1 MKEEYF
7 MSIQDK
13 IFPTPMRAEALG
25 GSVKLS
31 GVRAETGAEF
41 AQAAFLHAAE
51 GSGLKAR
58 AKGNVCLVM
67 DESIENEEGYV
78 IEAENDAVTVRAR
91 SLGGFVYAAGTLA
104 QIAEAGFV
112 PAMKLYDEPLCK
124 VRGVHMYLPPSDV
137 IETEFLRVMDLL
149 ARLKYNTVFL
159 EIGGGVEYESH
170 PEINTT
176 WKRFC
181 REARDYY
188 GGPQG
193 LQASEAH
200 WKDSTHV
207 ELAGGHCLKK
217 SELKQIVDYIR
228 SLGMEVIPEIQALSH
243 AYYLTLSHP
252 EIAEQTFEPY
262 PDTWCPMNDASYR
275 LYEDIAKELHDL
287 IGFTKV
293 SIGHDEIRILG
304 KCPRCK
310 GKSGAELV
318 AHDLNSL
325 HDIYE
330 RMGVKMYMWGESL
343 QNYVNQYGRRAGG
356 KIFRGGRF
364 GRTWE
369 MDATYDAID
378 RIPTDITML
387 DWQWG
392 QSIYSTSEFS
402 ERGISFL
409 YGNFHGASITHWQTL
424 VKNKGFLGAEVST
437 WCVTD
442 FNELARNGWFY
453 DFIFSSAVMW
463 EQDYDD
469 HKRAAYALRTNDL
482 MPALRAFL
490 HKTKPAE
497 YMEKKFY
504 PVHGEVIAIDPLEG
518 SKRSEIFCERFSVG
532 LLGTPATQ
540 ATVAIGKEAGDIT
553 VLHTADFG
561 EGNPPA
567 REQTWYFHDRTP
579 LLMGYYSVT
588 YEDGLV
594 YSYPMEYGYHIGD
607 SKCDFMPLEQ
617 KFPVKSAEDESGVAA
632 KGQLV
637 QPAAVCGFKDAWF
650 KGVTATCDAY
660 PVMTKDGVR
669 TVYATTLKNRHPG
682 VAIKEVKFF
691 YPLNVEGKEIPH
703 CGEIVLYGYLA

>member
-1 MKEEYF
+1 MN
-7 MSIQDK
+7 IRDK
-13 IFPTPMRAEALG
+13 IFPTPLSVTALG
-25 GSVKLS
+25 GAVRLT
-31 GVRAETGAEF
+31 GVRAEKEAQF
-41 AQAAFLHAAE
+41 ALASFLKAAE
-51 GSGLKAR
+51 GSGLSACDT
-58 AKGNVCLVM
+58 GNVCLKW
-67 DESIENEEGYV
+67 DESIGNAEGYAMD
-78 IEAENDAVTVRAR
+78 AEGDGVTVRAK
-91 SLGGFVYAAGTLA
+91 SLGGFVYAAGTLS
-104 QIAEAGFV
+104 QLAEGGFM
-112 PAMKLYDEPLCK
+112 PAMRLYDEPLCK

-137 IETEFLRVMDLL
+137 IDEFLRVMDLL

-170 PEINTT
+170 PEINKA

-217 SELKQIVDYIR
+217 SELAEIVSYIR

-243 AYYLTLSHP
+243 AYYLTLAHP

-262 PDTWCPMNDASYR
+262 PDTWCPMNEASYR
-275 LYEDIAKELHDL
+275 LYEDIARELHEL

-318 AHDLNSL
+318 AHDLNRL
-325 HDIYE
+325 HDIWE
-330 RMGVKMYMWGESL
+330 KMGVKMFMWGESL
-343 QNYVNQYGRRAGG
+343 QNYINAYGNRAGG
-356 KIFRGGRF
+356 KILRGGRF

-369 MDATYDAID
+369 MPATYEAID
-378 RIPTDITML
+378 MIPTDITML

-409 YGNFHGASITHWQTL
+409 YGNFHGPSITHWQTL

-442 FNELARNGWFY
+442 FNELSRNGWFY
-453 DFIFSSAVMW
+453 DFVFSSFVLW

-469 HKRAAYALRTNDL
+469 DKRAAYALRANDL
-482 MPALRAFL
+482 MPSVRAFL
-490 HKTKPAE
+490 HGGAAADYLGKAFFSAKGETLAIA
-497 YMEKKFY
+497 
-504 PVHGEVIAIDPLEG
+504 PVENSE
-518 SKRSEIFCERFSVG
+518 RSALLCERFPGG
-532 LLGTPATQ
+532 LLGKTAVDV
-540 ATVAIGKEAGDIT
+540 TVAVDKEAGDIT
-553 VLHTADFG
+553 VLHAADFG
-561 EGNPPA
+561 EGKPPA

-579 LLMGYYSVT
+579 LLLGYYSVT

-607 SKCDFMPLEQ
+607 KMLDFAPLPQ
-617 KFPVKSAEDESGVAA
+617 AFPVKSAEDESGVEK
-632 KGQLV
+632 KGKLI

-650 KGVTATCDAY
+650 KGTVATCDAY
-660 PVMTKDGVR
+660 PVNTKDGVR
-669 TVYATTLKNRHPG
+669 TVFATTLKNRRPG
-682 VAIKEVKFF
+682 VKIKDVKFF
-691 YPLNVEGKEIPH
+691 YPLNNESKEIPH
-703 CGEIVLYGYLA
+703 CGEIVFYGVLA

>member
-1 MKEEYF
+1 
-7 MSIQDK
+7 MSICDK
-13 IFPTPMRAEALG
+13 IFPTPLKAQALG
-25 GSVKLS
+25 GSVRLL
-31 GVRAETGAEF
+31 GVFAEVGAEF
-41 AQAAFLHAAE
+41 ATETFLHAAE
-51 GSGLKAR
+51 GSGLTAR
-58 AKGNVCLVM
+58 ADGNVCLCF
-67 DESIENEEGYV
+67 DETIENEEGYA
-78 IEAENDAVTVRAR
+78 IFADGEKVTVRAK
-91 SLGGFVYAAGTLA
+91 SLAGFCYAGGTLA
-104 QIAEAGFV
+104 QIAEGGFV
-112 PAMKLYDEPLCK
+112 PALELYDAPLCK
-124 VRGVHMYLPPSDV
+124 IRGVHMYLPPSDV
-137 IETEFLRVMDLL
+137 IEDEFFRVMDLL

-170 PEINTT
+170 PEINKT

-217 SELKQIVDYIR
+217 SELKKIVDYIR
-228 SLGMEVIPEIQALSH
+228 FLGMEVIPEIQALSH

-262 PDTWCPMNDASYR
+262 PDTWCPMNEASYR
-275 LYEDIAKELHDL
+275 LYEDIARELHEL
-287 IGFTKV
+287 IGFNKV

-325 HDIYE
+325 HDIWE
-330 RMGVKMYMWGESL
+330 KMGVKMFMWGESL
-343 QNYVNQYGRRAGG
+343 QNYINAYGNRAGG
-356 KIFRGGRF
+356 KILRGGRF

-369 MDATYDAID
+369 MPATHEAID
-378 RIPTDITML
+378 MIPTDITML

-409 YGNFHGASITHWQTL
+409 YGNFHGKSITHWQTL

-442 FNELARNGWFY
+442 FNELSRNGWLC
-453 DFIFSSAVMW
+453 DFVFSSAVMW

-469 HKRAAYALRTNDL
+469 DKRAAYNLRANDR

-490 HKTKPAE
+490 HGAE
-497 YMEKKFY
+497 AADYLDKDFFSAE
-504 PVHGEVIAIDPLEG
+504 GERVAVSPLDG
-518 SKRSEIFCERFSVG
+518 SEASVRISDRLGDG
-532 LLGTPATQ
+532 LCGARATE
-540 ATVAIGKEAGDIT
+540 TMVEIGKAAGDIT
-553 VLHTADFG
+553 VLHSVDFG
-561 EGNPPA
+561 DGKPPA
-567 REQTWYFHDRTP
+567 REYTWYFHDRTP
-579 LLMGYYSVT
+579 LLLGYYSVT

-594 YSYPMEYGYHIGD
+594 YSYPVEYGYSVGD
-607 SKCDFMPLEQ
+607 KMLDFEPLPQ
-617 KFPVKSAEDESGVAA
+617 KFPVKSAEDESGET
-632 KGQLV
+632 KTGELV
-637 QPAAVCGFKDAWF
+637 QPAATCGFKDAWYA
-650 KGVTATCDAY
+650 GIAATADIY
-660 PVMTKDGVR
+660 PIMTQDGVR
-669 TVYATTLKNRHPG
+669 SVYATTFKNRRPDA
-682 VAIKEVKFF
+682 VIKDVKF
-691 YPLNVEGKEIPH
+691 YLPKNMEGKDLPVV
-703 CGEIVLYGYLA
+703 GEVLLYGIFV

>member
-1 MKEEYF
+1 M
-7 MSIQDK
+7 MIQEK
-13 IFPTPMRAEALG
+13 IYPTPLRVAALG
-25 GSVKLS
+25 GSVRLN
-31 GVRAETGAEF
+31 GAYAEKGAE
-41 AQAAFLHAAE
+41 AMLASFLHAAE
-51 GSGLKAR
+51 GSGLEEN
-58 AKGNVCLVM
+58 AKGNVRLAL
-67 DESIENEEGYV
+67 DESIANAEGYA
-78 IEAENDAVTVRAR
+78 IEAKGDTVTVRAK
-91 SLGGFVYAAGTLA
+91 SLAGFVYAGGTLA
-104 QIAEAGFV
+104 QMAEAGFV
-112 PAMKLYDEPLCK
+112 PAIELYDEPLCK

-137 IETEFLRVMDLL
+137 IENEFFRVMDLL

-170 PEINTT
+170 PEINKT

-207 ELAGGHCLKK
+207 ELAGGHCLTKA
-217 SELKQIVDYIR
+217 ELKKIVDYIR
-228 SLGMEVIPEIQALSH
+228 FLGMEVIPEIQALSH

-262 PDTWCPMNDASYR
+262 PDTWCPMNEASYR
-275 LYEDIAKELHDL
+275 LYEDIARELHDL
-287 IGFTKV
+287 LGFTKV

-318 AHDLNSL
+318 AHDLNRL
-325 HDIYE
+325 HDIWE
-330 RMGVKMYMWGESL
+330 SMGVKMFMWGESL
-343 QNYVNQYGRRAGG
+343 QNYINAYGNRAGA
-356 KIFRGGRF
+356 KILRDGRF

-369 MDATYDAID
+369 MPATYDAID
-378 RIPTDITML
+378 MIPTDITML
-387 DWQWG
+387 DWQWM

-409 YGNFHGASITHWQTL
+409 YGNFHGQSITHWQTL

-442 FNELARNGWFY
+442 FNELSRNGWFY
-453 DFIFSSAVMW
+453 DFVFSSAVLW

-469 HKRAAYALRTNDL
+469 HKRAAYALRTNDK
-482 MPALRAFL
+482 MPAVRAFL
-490 HKTKPAE
+490 HGGKAAG
-497 YMEKKFY
+497 YLNEKFFAAY
-504 PVHGEVIAIDPLEG
+504 GEELAITPVEG
-518 SKRSEIFCERFSVG
+518 SERSKALCDRFQGG
-532 LLGTPATQ
+532 LLGVPATQ
-540 ATVAIGKEAGDIT
+540 ATVSIGKEAGDIT
-553 VLHTADFG
+553 ILHAADFG

-567 REQTWYFHDRTP
+567 RMQTWYFRDRTP
-579 LLMGYYSVT
+579 LLLGYYSVT

-607 SKCDFMPLEQ
+607 IKCDFMPAEQ
-617 KFPVKSAEDESGVAA
+617 KFPVKSAEDESGVA
-632 KGQLV
+632 KIGELI
-637 QPAAVCGFKDAWF
+637 QPAAICGFKDAWF

-660 PVMTKDGVR
+660 PVNTKDGAR
-669 TVYATTLKNRHPG
+669 TVYATTFENRHPG
-682 VAIKEVKFF
+682 VKIKNVKFF
-691 YPLNVEGKEIPH
+691 YPLNIEGKEIPH
-703 CGEIVLYGYLA
+703 CGEIVLYGVFA